1 MNCLA
6 HWWLHFKVT
15 GCWEQRRYRRQ
26 SPKTKTTISE
36 AKVMPGW
43 KFLDNITSDNDRK
56 KQIRK
61 TGQNCL
67 CTMTKQ
73 IFPLIYE
80 NIFKMCHSE
89 ELENTYGL
97 ISMSPAWNH
106 GINKSTLRF
115 LTQIGLYLFINCSK
129 ILECKFHK

>member
-1 MNCLA
+1 MNCPIY
-6 HWWLHFKVT
+6 WWLHLNVT

-26 SPKTKTTISE
+26 SPKTNTAISE
-36 AKVMPGW
+36 AKVMQGW

-61 TGQNCL
+61 TRQN
-67 CTMTKQ
+67 TMTKQ

-80 NIFKMCHSE
+80 NLFKMCHSE
-89 ELENTYGL
+89 ELENTYGF

-106 GINKSTLRF
+106 GINKSALRF